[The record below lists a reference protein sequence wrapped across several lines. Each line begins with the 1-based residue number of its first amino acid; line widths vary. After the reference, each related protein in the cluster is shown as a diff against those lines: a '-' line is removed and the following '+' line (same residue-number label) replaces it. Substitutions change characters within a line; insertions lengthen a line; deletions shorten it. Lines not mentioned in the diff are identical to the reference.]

1 MQNKIPARNDSDP
14 RFHWHIEDYY
24 ANDGL
29 WESTFTALEQEIPC
43 ISAFSGRLAES
54 GAALL
59 ACLEKNLELSL
70 TLDQLYTYANMRLHE
85 DSANAFYQA
94 MAARAER
101 LLVQYSAASSFLT
114 PEITAIPEETLASFR
129 AENPDGFAVYAHYF
143 HSILR
148 QKAHTLSPSEEN
160 LLAQAAELGG
170 APQQIFAMLNDA
182 DIRFP
187 AVQDSKGEE
196 MELTDRKSVV

>member
-101 LLVQYSAASSFLT
+101 LLVQYS
-114 PEITAIPEETLASFR
+114 
-129 AENPDGFAVYAHYF
+129 
-143 HSILR
+143 
-148 QKAHTLSPSEEN
+148 
-160 LLAQAAELGG
+160 LL
-170 APQQIFAMLNDA
+170 
-182 DIRFP
+182 
-187 AVQDSKGEE
+187 
-196 MELTDRKSVV
+196 

>member
-70 TLDQLYTYANMRLHE
+70 TLDQLYT
-85 DSANAFYQA
+85 
-94 MAARAER
+94 
-101 LLVQYSAASSFLT
+101 V
-114 PEITAIPEETLASFR
+114 
-129 AENPDGFAVYAHYF
+129 
-143 HSILR
+143 
-148 QKAHTLSPSEEN
+148 
-160 LLAQAAELGG
+160 
-170 APQQIFAMLNDA
+170 
-182 DIRFP
+182 
-187 AVQDSKGEE
+187 
-196 MELTDRKSVV
+196 